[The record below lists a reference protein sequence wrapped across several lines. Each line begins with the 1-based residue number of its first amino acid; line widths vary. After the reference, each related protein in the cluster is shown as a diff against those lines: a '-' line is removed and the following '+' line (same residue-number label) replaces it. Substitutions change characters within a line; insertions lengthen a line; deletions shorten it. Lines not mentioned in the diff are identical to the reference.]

1 MTELCRLSFRTRRVK
16 ESEKN
21 KIMDKIIEKK
31 TGWRVAFTKKAL
43 PWWLGALLLAF
54 IVYLIARPNNKT
66 LRVDKDTLTVASAVR
81 GEFNDY
87 IRISGRVQ
95 PMTTIQLSPQEGG
108 IVEKILI
115 EEGSPVKAGDA
126 ILILNNDNLDLQI
139 LNSEAELAEKE
150 NILRNTQIQ
159 MEQQKLDVRQNV
171 LEYSTQVE
179 RLKRAYEQQKAL
191 YEDKLIAREEYLK
204 AEEDYKLARQKYELM
219 TERSRQDSL
228 YRSTQIDRMEESLD
242 NMQLNMQM
250 IRKRK
255 GNLIVKAPIDGELG
269 LLDVVLGQSI
279 ASGTKIGQI
288 NSVGTYKVEAQIDE
302 HYIDRVIAGL
312 EATFERQ
319 GETYSTVIR
328 KVYPE
333 VRDGKFKADF
343 KFDGEQP
350 DNIRSGQTYYLNLQL
365 GQPEEAVIIPRGT
378 FYQKTGGKWIYV
390 VNKEGT
396 KAVKREIRIG
406 RQNPQYYEV
415 LEGLAPGEKVIT
427 SGYDTYGDS
436 DVLVF

>member
-1 MTELCRLSFRTRRVK
+1 
-16 ESEKN
+16 
-21 KIMDKIIEKK
+21 MDKIIEKK

-43 PWWLGALLLAF
+43 PWWLGALLLVF
-54 IVYLIARPNNKT
+54 VIYLIARPNNKT
-66 LRVDKDTLTVASAVR
+66 LRVDKDTVTISSAVK

-171 LEYSTQVE
+171 LEYGMQVD
-179 RLKRAYEQQKAL
+179 RLRRAYEQQKAL
-191 YEDKLIAREEYLK
+191 YEDKLIAKEEYLK
-204 AEEDYKLARQKYELM
+204 AEEDYRLAKQKYDLM
-219 TERSRQDSL
+219 AERSKQDSL
-228 YRSTQIDRMEESLD
+228 YRGTQIDRMEESLE
-242 NMQLNMQM
+242 NMQLNMSM
-250 IRKRK
+250 IRRRK
-255 GNLIVKAPIDGELG
+255 SNLIVKAPIDGELG

-279 ASGTKIGQI
+279 AAGTKIGQI

-302 HYIDRVIAGL
+302 HYIDRVVAGL

-343 KFDGEQP
+343 KFGGEQP
-350 DNIRSGQTYYLNLQL
+350 DNIRAGQTYYLNLQL

-378 FYQKTGGKWIYV
+378 FYQKSGGKWIYV

-415 LEGLAPGEKVIT
+415 LEGLEPSERVIT

>member
-1 MTELCRLSFRTRRVK
+1 
-16 ESEKN
+16 
-21 KIMDKIIEKK
+21 MDKIIEKK

-43 PWWLGALLLAF
+43 PWWLGALLAAF
-54 IVYLIARPNNKT
+54 IIYLIARPNNKT
-66 LRVDKDTLTVASAVR
+66 LRVDKDTITVSSAVK

-108 IVEKILI
+108 IVEQILI
-115 EEGSPVKAGDA
+115 EEGSRVKAGDP
-126 ILILNNDNLDLQI
+126 ILLLNNDNLDLQI

-171 LEYSTQVE
+171 LEYGTQVD

-191 YEDKLIAREEYLK
+191 YEDKLIAKEDYLK
-204 AEEDYKLARQKYELM
+204 AEEDYRLALQKYDLIR
-219 TERSRQDSL
+219 ERSKQDSL
-228 YRSTQIDRMEESLD
+228 YRGTQIDRMEESLE

-255 GNLIVKAPIDGELG
+255 SNLIVRAPIDGELG

-302 HYIDRVIAGL
+302 HYIDRVVDGL

-390 VNKEGT
+390 VNKDGN

-415 LEGLAPGEKVIT
+415 LEGLEPGERVIT

>member
-1 MTELCRLSFRTRRVK
+1 
-16 ESEKN
+16 
-21 KIMDKIIEKK
+21 MDKIIEKK

-43 PWWLGALLLAF
+43 PWWLGALLLVF
-54 IVYLIARPNNKT
+54 VIYLIARPNNKT
-66 LRVDKDTLTVASAVR
+66 LRVDKDTVTISSAVK

-126 ILILNNDNLDLQI
+126 ILVLKNDNLDMQI

-150 NILRNTQIQ
+150 NIQRNTQIS
-159 MEQQKLDVRQNV
+159 MEQQKLNVRQNV
-171 LEYSTQVE
+171 LEYGVQVE
-179 RLKRAYEQQKAL
+179 RLRRAYEQQKAL

-204 AEEDYKLARQKYELM
+204 AEEDYRLAKQKYDLVC
-219 TERSRQDSL
+219 ERAVQDSL
-228 YRSTQIDRMEESLD
+228 YRSTQINRMEESLES
-242 NMQLNMQM
+242 MILNMQM

-255 GNLIVKAPIDGELG
+255 SNLVVKAPIDGELG

-279 ASGTKIGQI
+279 AAGTKIGQI

-319 GETYSTVIR
+319 GETYSTLIR

-350 DNIRSGQTYYLNLQL
+350 DNIRAGQTYYLNLQL

-396 KAVKREIRIG
+396 KAIKREIRIG

-415 LEGLAPGEKVIT
+415 LEGLEPGEKVIT
-427 SGYDTYGDS
+427 SGYDTFGDS

>member
-1 MTELCRLSFRTRRVK
+1 
-16 ESEKN
+16 
-21 KIMDKIIEKK
+21 MDKIIEKK

-54 IVYLIARPNNKT
+54 IVYLIVRPNNKT
-66 LRVDKDTLTVASAVR
+66 LRIDKDTVTIGTAVM

-115 EEGSPVKAGDA
+115 EEGSTVKAGDP
-126 ILILNNDNLDLQI
+126 ILILSNDNLDLQI

-171 LEYSTQVE
+171 LEYGTQVE

-191 YEDKLIAREEYLK
+191 YDDKLIAKEDYLK
-204 AEEDYKLARQKYELM
+204 AEEDYRLARQKYDLIR
-219 TERSRQDSL
+219 ERSKQDSL
-228 YRSTQIDRMEESLD
+228 YRGTQIDRMEESLD
-242 NMQLNMQM
+242 NMLLNMQM

-255 GNLIVKAPIDGELG
+255 SNLIIKAPIDGELG

-302 HYIDRVIAGL
+302 HYIDRVVDGL

-319 GETYSTVIR
+319 GETFSTIIR

-365 GQPEEAVIIPRGT
+365 GQPEEAVIISRGT

-415 LEGLAPGEKVIT
+415 LEGLEPGEKVIT

>member
-1 MTELCRLSFRTRRVK
+1 
-16 ESEKN
+16 
-21 KIMDKIIEKK
+21 MDKIIEKK
-31 TGWRVAFTKKAL
+31 TGWRVAFTRKAL
-43 PWWLGALLLAF
+43 PWWLGALLAVF

-66 LRVDKDTLTVASAVR
+66 LRVDKDTITVSSAIK

-115 EEGSPVKAGDA
+115 EEGSRVKAGDP
-126 ILILNNDNLDLQI
+126 ILVLSNDNLDLQI
-139 LNSEAELAEKE
+139 LNAEAELAEKE

-159 MEQQKLDVRQNV
+159 MEQQKLDVRQNE
-171 LEYSTQVE
+171 LEYGTNVE
-179 RLKRAYEQQKAL
+179 KLQRAYEQQKAL
-191 YEDKLIAREEYLK
+191 YDDKLIAKEEYLK
-204 AEEDYKLARQKYELM
+204 AKEDYELAIKKYDLIR
-219 TERSRQDSL
+219 ERSRQDSL
-228 YRSTQIDRMEESLD
+228 YRGTQVDRMEESLE
-242 NMQLNMQM
+242 NMLLNMHM

-255 GNLIVKAPIDGELG
+255 DNLIVKAPIDGELG

-302 HYIDRVIAGL
+302 HYIDRVVSGL

-319 GETYSTVIR
+319 GETFSTVIR

-350 DNIRSGQTYYLNLQL
+350 DNIRAGQTYYLNLQL

-390 VNKEGT
+390 VSKDGN

-415 LEGLAPGEKVIT
+415 LEGLEPGEKVIT

>member
-1 MTELCRLSFRTRRVK
+1 
-16 ESEKN
+16 
-21 KIMDKIIEKK
+21 MDKIIEKK

-43 PWWLGALLLAF
+43 PWWLGALLMVF
-54 IVYLIARPNNKT
+54 VVYLIVRPNNKT
-66 LRVDKDTLTVASAVR
+66 LRVDKDTVTISNVVM

-126 ILILNNDNLDLQI
+126 ILVLSNDNLDLQI

-171 LEYSTQVE
+171 LEYGTNVE
-179 RLKRAYEQQKAL
+179 RLRRAYEQQKAL
-191 YEDKLIAREEYLK
+191 YEDKLIAREEYLT
-204 AEEDYKLARQKYELM
+204 AEEDYKLAKQKYDLII
-219 TERSRQDSL
+219 ERSTQDSL
-228 YRSTQIDRMEESLD
+228 YRGTQIDRMEESLD
-242 NMQLNMQM
+242 NMQLNMSM
-250 IRKRK
+250 IRRRK
-255 GNLIVKAPIDGELG
+255 SNLVVKAPIDGELG
-269 LLDVVLGQSI
+269 LLDVVLGQNI

-288 NSVGTYKVEAQIDE
+288 NSVGVYKVEAQIDE
-302 HYIDRVIAGL
+302 HYIDRVSAGL

-319 GETYSTVIR
+319 GETYSTIIR

-350 DNIRSGQTYYLNLQL
+350 GGIRPGQTYHLNLQL
-365 GQPEEAVIIPRGT
+365 GQPEETVIIPRGT
-378 FYQKTGGKWIYV
+378 FYQRTGGKWIYV
-390 VNKEGT
+390 VNKDGS

-415 LEGLAPGEKVIT
+415 LEGLEPGEKVIT

>member
-1 MTELCRLSFRTRRVK
+1 
-16 ESEKN
+16 
-21 KIMDKIIEKK
+21 MDKIIEKK
-31 TGWRVAFTKKAL
+31 TGWRVAFTKNAL
-43 PWWLGALLLAF
+43 PWWLGALLMVF
-54 IVYLIARPNNKT
+54 VVYLIVRPNNKT
-66 LRVDKDTLTVASAVR
+66 LRVDKDTVTISNVVM

-126 ILILNNDNLDLQI
+126 ILILSNDNLDLQI

-171 LEYSTQVE
+171 LEYGTNVE
-179 RLKRAYEQQKAL
+179 RLRRTYEQQKAL
-191 YEDKLIAREEYLK
+191 YEDKLIAREEYLT
-204 AEEDYKLARQKYELM
+204 AEEDYKLAKQKYDLII
-219 TERSRQDSL
+219 ERSTQDSL
-228 YRSTQIDRMEESLD
+228 YRGTQIDRMEESLD
-242 NMQLNMQM
+242 NMQLNMSM
-250 IRKRK
+250 IRRRK
-255 GNLIVKAPIDGELG
+255 SNLVVKAPIDGELG
-269 LLDVVLGQSI
+269 LLDVVLGQNI

-288 NSVGTYKVEAQIDE
+288 NSVGVYKVEAQIDE
-302 HYIDRVIAGL
+302 HYIDRVSAGL

-319 GETYSTVIR
+319 GETYSTIIR

-350 DNIRSGQTYYLNLQL
+350 GGIRPGQTYYLNLQL
-365 GQPEEAVIIPRGT
+365 GQPEETVIIPRGT

-390 VNKEGT
+390 VNKDGS

-415 LEGLAPGEKVIT
+415 LEGLEPGEKVIT

>member
-1 MTELCRLSFRTRRVK
+1 MTE
-16 ESEKN
+16 ESN
-21 KIMDKIIEKK
+21 NMDKIIEKK
-31 TGWRVAFTKKAL
+31 TGWRVAFTKKAV
-43 PWWLGALLLAF
+43 PWWLGALLGIF
-54 IVYLIARPNNKT
+54 IIYLIARPNNKT
-66 LRVDKDTLTVASAVR
+66 LRVDKDTLTVSTATR

-87 IRISGRVQ
+87 IRVSGRVQ

-108 IVEKILI
+108 IVQSILI
-115 EEGSPVKAGDA
+115 EEGSKVRAGDP
-126 ILILNNDNLDLQI
+126 ILVLSNDNLDLQI
-139 LNSEAELAEKE
+139 LNAEAELAEKE

-159 MEQQKLDVRQNV
+159 MEQQKLDVRQNE
-171 LEYSTQVE
+171 LEYGTNVE
-179 RLKRAYEQQKAL
+179 KLHRAYEQQKAL
-191 YEDKLIAREEYLK
+191 YDDKLIAKEEYLK
-204 AEEDYKLARQKYELM
+204 AKEDYELAIKKYDLIR
-219 TERSRQDSL
+219 ERSRQDSL
-228 YRSTQIDRMEESLD
+228 YRGTQVDRMEESLE
-242 NMQLNMQM
+242 NMLLNMHM

-255 GNLIVKAPIDGELG
+255 DNLIVKAPIDGELG

-302 HYIDRVIAGL
+302 HYIDRVVSGL

-319 GETYSTVIR
+319 GETFSTVIR

-350 DNIRSGQTYYLNLQL
+350 DNIRAGQTYYLNLQL

-390 VNKEGT
+390 VSKDGN

-415 LEGLAPGEKVIT
+415 LEGLEPGEKVIT

>member
-1 MTELCRLSFRTRRVK
+1 
-16 ESEKN
+16 
-21 KIMDKIIEKK
+21 MDKIIEKK

-43 PWWLGALLLAF
+43 PWWLGALLMVF
-54 IVYLIARPNNKT
+54 VVYLIVRPNNKT
-66 LRVDKDTLTVASAVR
+66 LRVDKDTVTISNVVM

-126 ILILNNDNLDLQI
+126 ILVLSNDNLDLQI
-139 LNSEAELAEKE
+139 LNYEAELAEKE

-171 LEYSTQVE
+171 LEYGTNVE
-179 RLKRAYEQQKAL
+179 RLRRAYEQQKAL
-191 YEDKLIAREEYLK
+191 YEDKLIAKEEYLT
-204 AEEDYKLARQKYELM
+204 AEEDYKLAKQKYDLII
-219 TERSRQDSL
+219 ERSTQDSL
-228 YRSTQIDRMEESLD
+228 YRGTQIDRMEESLD
-242 NMQLNMQM
+242 NMQLNMSM
-250 IRKRK
+250 IRRRK
-255 GNLIVKAPIDGELG
+255 SNLVVKAPIDGELG
-269 LLDVVLGQSI
+269 LLDVVLGQNI

-288 NSVGTYKVEAQIDE
+288 NSVGVYKVEAQIDE
-302 HYIDRVIAGL
+302 HYIDRVSAGL

-319 GETYSTVIR
+319 GETYSTIIR

-350 DNIRSGQTYYLNLQL
+350 GDIRPGQTYYLNLQL
-365 GQPEEAVIIPRGT
+365 GQPEETVIIPRGT
-378 FYQKTGGKWIYV
+378 FYQRTGGKWIYV
-390 VNKEGT
+390 VNKDGS

-415 LEGLAPGEKVIT
+415 LEGLEPGEKVIT

>member
-1 MTELCRLSFRTRRVK
+1 
-16 ESEKN
+16 
-21 KIMDKIIEKK
+21 MDRIIEKK
-31 TGWRVAFTKKAL
+31 TGWRVAFTRKAL
-43 PWWLGALLLAF
+43 PYWLGALLLAF
-54 IVYLIARPNNKT
+54 IIYLIARPNNKT
-66 LRVDKDTLTVASAVR
+66 LRVDRDTLTVSTAQF

-95 PMTTIQLSPQEGG
+95 PMTTVQLSPQEGG

-159 MEQQKLDVRQNV
+159 MEQQKLDVRQNE
-171 LEYSTQVE
+171 LEYGIQVD

-191 YEDKLIAREEYLK
+191 YDDKLIAREDYLK
-204 AEEDYKLARQKYELM
+204 AEEDYKLAQQKYELIR
-219 TERSRQDSL
+219 ERSKQDSL
-228 YRSTQIDRMEESLD
+228 YRGTQIDRMEESLE
-242 NMQLNMQM
+242 NMLLNMSM

-279 ASGTKIGQI
+279 ASGTKIGQV

-302 HYIDRVIAGL
+302 HYIDRVVAGL

-319 GETYSTVIR
+319 GETFATSIR

-333 VRDGKFKADF
+333 VREGKFQADF
-343 KFDGEQP
+343 KFEGQQP
-350 DNIRSGQTYYLNLQL
+350 ENIRSGQTYYLNLQL

-390 VNKEGT
+390 VSKDGN

-415 LEGLAPGEKVIT
+415 LEGLEPGEKVIT

-436 DVLVF
+436 DILVF

>member
-1 MTELCRLSFRTRRVK
+1 
-16 ESEKN
+16 
-21 KIMDKIIEKK
+21 MDKIIEKK

-43 PWWLGALLLAF
+43 PYWLGALLLAF
-54 IVYLIARPNNKT
+54 IVYLIVRPNNKT
-66 LRVDKDTLTVASAVR
+66 LRVDKDSITVSSAVK

-126 ILILNNDNLDLQI
+126 ILVLNNDNLDLQI

-171 LEYSTQVE
+171 LEYGTNVE
-179 RLKRAYEQQKAL
+179 RLRRAYEQQKAL
-191 YEDKLIAREEYLK
+191 YEDKLIAKEEYLK
-204 AEEDYKLARQKYELM
+204 AEEDYNLALQKYNLM

-228 YRSTQIDRMEESLD
+228 YRGTQIDRMEESLE
-242 NMQLNMQM
+242 NMQLNMSM
-250 IRKRK
+250 IRRRK
-255 GNLIVKAPIDGELG
+255 SNLIVKAPINGELG

-279 ASGTKIGQI
+279 AAGTKIGQI

-302 HYIDRVIAGL
+302 HYIDRVVDGL

-390 VNKEGT
+390 VNKDGN

-415 LEGLAPGEKVIT
+415 LEGLEPGEKVIT

>member
-1 MTELCRLSFRTRRVK
+1 
-16 ESEKN
+16 
-21 KIMDKIIEKK
+21 MDKIIEKK
-31 TGWRVAFTKKAL
+31 KGWRLAFTRKAL
-43 PWWLGALLLAF
+43 PYWLGALLAVF

-66 LRVDKDTLTVASAVR
+66 LRVDKDTVTIASAVK

-171 LEYSTQVE
+171 LEYGIQVD

-191 YEDKLIAREEYLK
+191 YEDKLIAKEDYLK
-204 AEEDYKLARQKYELM
+204 AEEDYRLALQKYELIR
-219 TERSRQDSL
+219 ERSKQDSL
-228 YRSTQIDRMEESLD
+228 YRGTQIDRMEESLD
-242 NMQLNMQM
+242 NMLLNMQM

-255 GNLIVKAPIDGELG
+255 SNLIVKAPIDGELG

-302 HYIDRVIAGL
+302 HYIDRVVEGL
-312 EATFERQ
+312 QATFERQ
-319 GETYSTVIR
+319 GETFSTVIR

-333 VRDGKFKADF
+333 VREGKFKADF

-415 LEGLAPGEKVIT
+415 LEGLEPGEKVIT
-427 SGYDTYGDS
+427 SGYETYGDS

>member
-1 MTELCRLSFRTRRVK
+1 
-16 ESEKN
+16 
-21 KIMDKIIEKK
+21 MDKIIEKK

-66 LRVDKDTLTVASAVR
+66 LRVDKDTVTIADAVK

-139 LNSEAELAEKE
+139 LNSEAELAEKD

-159 MEQQKLDVRQNV
+159 MEQQKLDVRQNE
-171 LEYSTQVE
+171 LEYGTQVE
-179 RLKRAYEQQKAL
+179 RLRRAYEQQKAL
-191 YEDKLIAREEYLK
+191 YEDKLIAKEDYLK
-204 AEEDYKLARQKYELM
+204 AEEDYRLALQKYELIR
-219 TERSRQDSL
+219 ERSKQDSL
-228 YRSTQIDRMEESLD
+228 YRGTQIDRMEESLD
-242 NMQLNMQM
+242 NMLLNMQM

-255 GNLIVKAPIDGELG
+255 SNLIVKAPIDGELG
-269 LLDVVLGQSI
+269 LLDVVLGQSV
-279 ASGTKIGQI
+279 ASGAKIGQI

-302 HYIDRVIAGL
+302 HYIDRVTEGL
-312 EATFERQ
+312 EATFDRQ
-319 GETYSTVIR
+319 GETFSMLIR

-333 VRDGKFKADF
+333 VREGKFKADF
-343 KFDGEQP
+343 KFAGAQP

-378 FYQKTGGKWIYV
+378 FYQRTGGKWIYV
-390 VNKEGT
+390 VNKDGN

-415 LEGLAPGEKVIT
+415 LEGLEPGETVIT
-427 SGYDTYGDS
+427 SGYETYGDS

>member
-1 MTELCRLSFRTRRVK
+1 
-16 ESEKN
+16 
-21 KIMDKIIEKK
+21 MDKIIEKK

-43 PWWLGALLLAF
+43 PWWLGALLMVF
-54 IVYLIARPNNKT
+54 VVYLIVRPNNKT
-66 LRVDKDTLTVASAVR
+66 LRVDKDTVTISNVVM

-126 ILILNNDNLDLQI
+126 ILILSNDNLDLQI

-171 LEYSTQVE
+171 LEYGTNVE
-179 RLKRAYEQQKAL
+179 RLRRAYEQQKAL
-191 YEDKLIAREEYLK
+191 YEDKLIAKEEYLT
-204 AEEDYKLARQKYELM
+204 AEEDYKLAKQKYDLII
-219 TERSRQDSL
+219 ERSTQDSL
-228 YRSTQIDRMEESLD
+228 YRGTQIDRMEESLD
-242 NMQLNMQM
+242 NMQLNMSM
-250 IRKRK
+250 IRRRK
-255 GNLIVKAPIDGELG
+255 SNLVVKAPIDGELG
-269 LLDVVLGQSI
+269 LLDVVLGQNI

-288 NSVGTYKVEAQIDE
+288 NSVGVYKVEAQIDE
-302 HYIDRVIAGL
+302 HYIDRVSAGL

-319 GETYSTVIR
+319 GETYSTIIR

-350 DNIRSGQTYYLNLQL
+350 GGIRPGQTYYLNLQL
-365 GQPEEAVIIPRGT
+365 GQPEETVIIPRGT
-378 FYQKTGGKWIYV
+378 FYQRTGGKWIYV
-390 VNKEGT
+390 VNKDGS

-415 LEGLAPGEKVIT
+415 LEGLEPGEKVIT

-436 DVLVF
+436 DVLVL

>member
-1 MTELCRLSFRTRRVK
+1 
-16 ESEKN
+16 
-21 KIMDKIIEKK
+21 MDKIIEKK

-43 PWWLGALLLAF
+43 PWWLGALLLVF
-54 IVYLIARPNNKT
+54 VIYLIARPNNKT
-66 LRVDKDTLTVASAVR
+66 LRVDKDTVTISSAVK

-171 LEYSTQVE
+171 LEYGTNVE
-179 RLKRAYEQQKAL
+179 RLRRAYEQQKAL
-191 YEDKLIAREEYLK
+191 YEDKLIAKEEYLK
-204 AEEDYKLARQKYELM
+204 AEEDYQLALQKYNLM

-228 YRSTQIDRMEESLD
+228 YRGTQIDRMEESLE
-242 NMQLNMQM
+242 NMQLNMSM
-250 IRKRK
+250 IRRRK
-255 GNLIVKAPIDGELG
+255 SNLIVKAPIDGELG

-279 ASGTKIGQI
+279 AAGTKIGQI
-288 NSVGTYKVEAQIDE
+288 NSVGLYKVEAQIDE
-302 HYIDRVIAGL
+302 HYIDRVVAGL

-415 LEGLAPGEKVIT
+415 LEGLEPGERVIT

>member
-1 MTELCRLSFRTRRVK
+1 MPDRVGHD
-16 ESEKN
+16 EKT
-21 KIMDKIIEKK
+21 MDKIIEKK

-66 LRVDKDTLTVASAVR
+66 LRVDKDTVTIASAVK

-171 LEYSTQVE
+171 LEYGIQVD

-191 YEDKLIAREEYLK
+191 YEDKLIAKEDYLE
-204 AEEDYKLARQKYELM
+204 AEEDYRLALQKYELIR
-219 TERSRQDSL
+219 ERSKQDSL
-228 YRSTQIDRMEESLD
+228 YRGTQVDRMTESLD
-242 NMQLNMQM
+242 NMLLNMQM

-255 GNLIVKAPIDGELG
+255 SNLVVKAPIDGELG

-302 HYIDRVIAGL
+302 HYIDRVVEGL
-312 EATFERQ
+312 QATFERQ
-319 GETYSTVIR
+319 GDTFSTLIR

-333 VRDGKFKADF
+333 VREGKFKADF

-415 LEGLAPGEKVIT
+415 LEGLEPGEKVIT
-427 SGYDTYGDS
+427 SGYDNYGDS

>member
-1 MTELCRLSFRTRRVK
+1 
-16 ESEKN
+16 
-21 KIMDKIIEKK
+21 MDKIIEKK

-43 PWWLGALLLAF
+43 PYWLGALLLAF

-66 LRVDKDTLTVASAVR
+66 LRVDKDTVTVSSAVK

-108 IVEKILI
+108 IVQTILI
-115 EEGSPVKAGDA
+115 EEGSKVKAGDP
-126 ILILNNDNLDLQI
+126 ILILSNDNLDLSI

-171 LEYSTQVE
+171 LEYGTQVE

-219 TERSRQDSL
+219 TERSVQDSL

-255 GNLIVKAPIDGELG
+255 SNLIVKAPID
-269 LLDVVLGQSI
+269 
-279 ASGTKIGQI
+279 
-288 NSVGTYKVEAQIDE
+288 E
-302 HYIDRVIAGL
+302 HYIDRVVAGL

-319 GETYSTVIR
+319 GETFSTIIR

-343 KFDGEQP
+343 KFAGEQP
-350 DNIRSGQTYYLNLQL
+350 DNIRAGQTYYLNLQL

-415 LEGLAPGEKVIT
+415 LEGLEPGEKVIT

>member
-1 MTELCRLSFRTRRVK
+1 
-16 ESEKN
+16 
-21 KIMDKIIEKK
+21 MDRILEKK
-31 TGWRVAFTKKAL
+31 TGWRVAFTKKAV
-43 PWWLGALLLAF
+43 PWWLGALLGIF
-54 IVYLIARPNNKT
+54 IIYLIARPNNKT
-66 LRVDKDTLTVASAVR
+66 LRVDKDTLTVSAAVK

-87 IRISGRVQ
+87 IRVSGRVQ

-108 IVEKILI
+108 MVQTILI
-115 EEGSPVKAGDA
+115 EEGSKVKAGDP
-126 ILILNNDNLDLQI
+126 ILILSNDNLDLQI
-139 LNSEAELAEKE
+139 LNAEAELAEKE

-159 MEQQKLDVRQNV
+159 MEQQKLDVRQNE
-171 LEYSTQVE
+171 LEYGTNVE
-179 RLKRAYEQQKAL
+179 KLRRAYEQQKAL
-191 YEDKLIAREEYLK
+191 YEDKLIAREDYLK
-204 AEEDYKLARQKYELM
+204 AKEDYDLSLKKYDLIR
-219 TERSRQDSL
+219 ERSRQDSL
-228 YRSTQIDRMEESLD
+228 YRGTQVDRMEESLE
-242 NMQLNMQM
+242 NMLLNMQM

-269 LLDVVLGQSI
+269 LLDVVLGQTI
-279 ASGTKIGQI
+279 ASGAKIGQI

-302 HYIDRVIAGL
+302 HYIDRVVAGL

-319 GETYSTVIR
+319 GETYATSIR

-343 KFDGEQP
+343 KFEGEQP
-350 DNIRSGQTYYLNLQL
+350 DNIRAGQTYYLNLQL

-390 VNKEGT
+390 VNKDGN

-415 LEGLAPGEKVIT
+415 LEGLEPGEKVIT

>member
-1 MTELCRLSFRTRRVK
+1 MDRIIEQEKGFRRV
-16 ESEKN
+16 
-21 KIMDKIIEKK
+21 
-31 TGWRVAFTKKAL
+31 FTKKAL
-43 PWWLGALLLAF
+43 PYWAGALFLAF
-54 IVYLIARPNNKT
+54 VIYLIARPNDKT
-66 LRVDKDTLTVASAVR
+66 LRVDKDALMVSEAQL

-108 IVEKILI
+108 IVQEILI
-115 EEGSPVKAGDA
+115 EEGSAVKAGDA
-126 ILILNNDNLDLQI
+126 ILILSNDNLDMQI

-159 MEQQKLDVRQNV
+159 MEQQKLDVNQSV
-171 LEYSTQVE
+171 LEYGIQVD
-179 RLKRAYEQQKAL
+179 RLKRAYEQQKSL
-191 YEDKLIAREEYLK
+191 YEEKLIAREDYLK
-204 AEEDYKLARQKYELM
+204 AEEDYRLAQQKYELIR
-219 TERSRQDSL
+219 ERSKQDSL
-228 YRSTQIDRMEESLD
+228 YRGTQLDRMEESLD
-242 NMQLNMQM
+242 NMVLNMQM

-255 GNLIVKAPIDGELG
+255 SNLIVKAPIDGELG

-302 HYIDRVIAGL
+302 HYIDRVVAGL

-319 GETYSTVIR
+319 GDTYSTSIR

-343 KFDGEQP
+343 KFEGEQP
-350 DNIRSGQTYYLNLQL
+350 DNIRAGQTYYLNLQL

-378 FYQKTGGKWIYV
+378 FYQKTGGKWVYV
-390 VNKEGT
+390 LNKEGN

-415 LEGLAPGEKVIT
+415 LEGLEPGERVIT
-427 SGYDTYGDS
+427 SGYETFGDS

>member
-1 MTELCRLSFRTRRVK
+1 
-16 ESEKN
+16 
-21 KIMDKIIEKK
+21 MDRILEKK

-43 PWWLGALLLAF
+43 PWWLGALLAVF
-54 IVYLIARPNNKT
+54 IIYLIARPNAKT
-66 LRVDKDTLTVASAVR
+66 LRVDKDTLTVSTATR

-87 IRISGRVQ
+87 IRVSGRVQ

-108 IVEKILI
+108 MVQAILI
-115 EEGSPVKAGDA
+115 EEGSTVKAGDP
-126 ILILNNDNLDLQI
+126 ILVLSNDNLDLQI

-171 LEYSTQVE
+171 LEYGTQVE
-179 RLKRAYEQQKAL
+179 RMQRAYEQQKAL
-191 YEDKLIAREEYLK
+191 YEDKLIAREDYIK
-204 AEEDYKLARQKYELM
+204 AKEDYDLAVKKYELIQ
-219 TERSRQDSL
+219 ERSRQDSL
-228 YRSTQIDRMEESLD
+228 YRGTQIDRMEESLE
-242 NMQLNMQM
+242 NMLINMSM
-250 IRKRK
+250 IRRRK
-255 GNLIVKAPIDGELG
+255 DNLIVKAPIDGELG
-269 LLDVVLGQSI
+269 LLDVVLGQTI
-279 ASGTKIGQI
+279 SGGAKIGQI
-288 NSVGTYKVEAQIDE
+288 NSVGVYKVEAQIDE
-302 HYIDRVIAGL
+302 HYIDRVVAGL

-319 GETYSTVIR
+319 GETFSTVIR

-350 DNIRSGQTYYLNLQL
+350 DNIRAGQTYYLNLQL

-390 VNKEGT
+390 VNKDGN

-415 LEGLAPGEKVIT
+415 LEGLEPGEKVIT

>member
-1 MTELCRLSFRTRRVK
+1 
-16 ESEKN
+16 
-21 KIMDKIIEKK
+21 MDKIIEKK

-43 PWWLGALLLAF
+43 PWWLGALLLVF
-54 IVYLIARPNNKT
+54 VIYLIARPNNKT
-66 LRVDKDTLTVASAVR
+66 LRVDKDTVTISTAVK

-171 LEYSTQVE
+171 LEYGMQVD
-179 RLKRAYEQQKAL
+179 RLRRAYEQQKAL
-191 YEDKLIAREEYLK
+191 YEDKLIAKEEYLK
-204 AEEDYKLARQKYELM
+204 AEEDYKLAKQKYDLM
-219 TERSRQDSL
+219 AERSKQDSL
-228 YRSTQIDRMEESLD
+228 YRGTQIDRMEESLE
-242 NMQLNMQM
+242 NMQLNMSM
-250 IRKRK
+250 IRRRK
-255 GNLIVKAPIDGELG
+255 SNLIVKAPIDGEVG

-279 ASGTKIGQI
+279 AAGTKIGQI
-288 NSVGTYKVEAQIDE
+288 NSVGLYKVEAQIDE
-302 HYIDRVIAGL
+302 HYIDRVVAGL

-350 DNIRSGQTYYLNLQL
+350 DNIRAGQTYYLNLQL

-378 FYQKTGGKWIYV
+378 FYQKNGGKWIYV
-390 VNKEGT
+390 VNKDGT

-415 LEGLAPGEKVIT
+415 LEGLESGERVIT

>member
-1 MTELCRLSFRTRRVK
+1 
-16 ESEKN
+16 
-21 KIMDKIIEKK
+21 MDKIIEKK

-43 PWWLGALLLAF
+43 PWWLGALLLVF
-54 IVYLIARPNNKT
+54 VIYLIARPNNKT
-66 LRVDKDTLTVASAVR
+66 LRVDKDTVTISSAVK

-115 EEGSPVKAGDA
+115 EEGSPVKAGDT

-171 LEYSTQVE
+171 LEYGTNVE
-179 RLKRAYEQQKAL
+179 RLRRAYEQQKAL
-191 YEDKLIAREEYLK
+191 YEDKLIAKEEYLK
-204 AEEDYKLARQKYELM
+204 AEEDYQLALQKYNLM

-228 YRSTQIDRMEESLD
+228 YRGTQIDRMEESLE
-242 NMQLNMQM
+242 NMQLNMSM
-250 IRKRK
+250 IRRRK
-255 GNLIVKAPIDGELG
+255 SNLIVKASIDGELG

-279 ASGTKIGQI
+279 AAGTKIGQI
-288 NSVGTYKVEAQIDE
+288 NSVGLYKVEAQIDE
-302 HYIDRVIAGL
+302 HYIDRVVAGL

-365 GQPEEAVIIPRGT
+365 GQPEETVIISRGT

-406 RQNPQYYEV
+406 RQNP
-415 LEGLAPGEKVIT
+415 
-427 SGYDTYGDS
+427 
-436 DVLVF
+436 